1 MAYGK
6 SDRSLPAIR
15 DNSRLISALWGF
27 SEAFAGENVMV
38 SVRSAQFVY
47 GNSDRNSPPIP
58 GNSGLVS
65 AIPGFSEAF
74 AGEHVMVFGTFCA
87 SRGWHFGPQ
96 FARKP
101 RQCGPDF
108 GNSGVLRGIRR
119 RKRGGG
125 VSTFCAQFVDGNS
138 DRNSPAIR
146 GNSGLIS
153 AIRRFSEAFTG
164 ESVWDAA
171 DSAQFVTRELHYYN
185 NKEGHWTEAE
195 ARERERCGGSERDAV
210 GAVGPARVPEPAILE
225 FYKARFWA
233 VACGLESMPGRGEH
247 TRLLADVA

>member
-125 VSTFCAQFVDGNS
+125 GQYILRTIRGWQFGPQFASNSRQFGPDFGNSEVLRGIHRRKRMGCRRFCA
-138 DRNSPAIR
+138 IR
-146 GNSGLIS
+146 DP
-153 AIRRFSEAFTG
+153 RT
-164 ESVWDAA
+164 
-171 DSAQFVTRELHYYN
+171 
-185 NKEGHWTEAE
+185 
-195 ARERERCGGSERDAV
+195 
-210 GAVGPARVPEPAILE
+210 P
-225 FYKARFWA
+225 
-233 VACGLESMPGRGEH
+233 
-247 TRLLADVA
+247 LL

>member
-74 AGEHVMVFGTFCA
+74 AGENV
-87 SRGWHFGPQ
+87 
-96 FARKP
+96 
-101 RQCGPDF
+101 
-108 GNSGVLRGIRR
+108 
-119 RKRGGG
+119 GGG
-125 VSTFCAQFVDGNS
+125 SVHSAHNS
-138 DRNSPAIR
+138 WMAIR
-146 GNSGLIS
+146 T
-153 AIRRFSEAFTG
+153 AIRQQFEAIR
-164 ESVWDAA
+164 A
-171 DSAQFVTRELHYYN
+171 
-185 NKEGHWTEAE
+185 
-195 ARERERCGGSERDAV
+195 
-210 GAVGPARVPEPAILE
+210 
-225 FYKARFWA
+225 
-233 VACGLESMPGRGEH
+233 
-247 TRLLADVA
+247 

>member
-1 MAYGK
+1 M
-6 SDRSLPAIR
+6 R
-15 DNSRLISALWGF
+15 
-27 SEAFAGENVMV
+27 
-38 SVRSAQFVY
+38 
-47 GNSDRNSPPIP
+47 
-58 GNSGLVS
+58 
-65 AIPGFSEAF
+65 
-74 AGEHVMVFGTFCA
+74 
-87 SRGWHFGPQ
+87 
-96 FARKP
+96 
-101 RQCGPDF
+101 
-108 GNSGVLRGIRR
+108 
-119 RKRGGG
+119 G

-164 ESVWDAA
+164 ENVWDSA
-171 DSAQFVTRELHYYN
+171 DSAQCVTRELHYYN
-185 NKEGHWTEAE
+185 TKEGHWTEAE